1 MARRN
6 PYTTTERST
15 VLKWLQQFPD
25 NIRHAISKAAE
36 ELTART
42 AEELIARTAE
52 ELIARTATSL
62 TTQYYSVW
70 RNEEDFRALTVGSKE
85 GFTHNIKN
93 TPRVEGVF
101 PEERVLNSVGWLVK
115 NFLNLSSKEQ
125 KQFTDI
131 LVSIGTI
138 NIANPVIKGNNNK
151 VSIR

>member
-1 MARRN
+1 MARKN
-6 PYTTTERST
+6 PFTTTERST

-25 NIRHAISKAAE
+25 NIRHAMSKAAE
-36 ELTART
+36 ELTT
-42 AEELIARTAE
+42 
-52 ELIARTATSL
+52 RTATSL
-62 TTQYYSVW
+62 TTQYYTVW

-101 PEERVLNSVGWLVK
+101 PEERSLNTVGWLIK
-115 NFLNLSSKEQ
+115 NFLNMSSKEQ

-138 NIANPVIKGNNNK
+138 NIANPVIKVNKNK
-151 VSIR
+151 VSIK

>member
-25 NIRHAISKAAE
+25 NISHAMCKAAE
-36 ELTART
+36 ELTTRSAT
-42 AEELIARTAE
+42 ALN
-52 ELIARTATSL
+52 
-62 TTQYYSVW
+62 TQYYSVW

-93 TPRVEGVF
+93 TPRIEGIF
-101 PEERVLNSVGWLVK
+101 PEERSLNTVGWLIK
-115 NFLNLSSKEQ
+115 NFLNMSSKEQ

-138 NIANPVIKGNNNK
+138 NIANPVIKGNKNK
-151 VSIR
+151 VSIK

>member
-6 PYTTTERST
+6 LYTTTERST

-25 NIRHAISKAAE
+25 NLKYAFEKASE
-36 ELTART
+36 EIGTRT
-42 AEELIARTAE
+42 AG
-52 ELIARTATSL
+52 SL
-62 TTQYYSVW
+62 NFKYYTCW
-70 RNEEDFRALTVGSKE
+70 KNEEDFLAVTVGSKE

-101 PEERVLNSVGWLVK
+101 PEERSLNTVGWLIK
-115 NFLNLSSKEQ
+115 NFLNMSSKEQ

-138 NIANPVIKGNNNK
+138 NVANPVIRGNKNK
-151 VSIR
+151 VSIK

>member
-1 MARRN
+1 MTRRN

-25 NIRHAISKAAE
+25 NIRHAMSKAAE
-36 ELTART
+36 ELTP
-42 AEELIARTAE
+42 
-52 ELIARTATSL
+52 RTATSL
-62 TTQYYSVW
+62 TRQYYTVW

-93 TPRVEGVF
+93 THRVEGVF
-101 PEERVLNSVGWLVK
+101 PEERSLNTVGWLIK
-115 NFLNLSSKEQ
+115 NFLNMSSKEQ

-138 NIANPVIKGNNNK
+138 NIANPVIRGNKNK
-151 VSIR
+151 VSIK

>member
-1 MARRN
+1 MARKN

-25 NIRHAISKAAE
+25 NIRHALSKAAE
-36 ELTART
+36 ELTT
-42 AEELIARTAE
+42 
-52 ELIARTATSL
+52 RTATSL
-62 TTQYYSVW
+62 STQYYNVW
-70 RNEEDFRALTVGSKE
+70 KKEEDFRALTVGSKK

-101 PEERVLNSVGWLVK
+101 PEERSLNTVGWLIK
-115 NFLNLSSKEQ
+115 NFLNMSSKEQ

-138 NIANPVIKGNNNK
+138 NIANSVIKGNKNK
-151 VSIR
+151 VSIK

>member
-1 MARRN
+1 MARKN

-25 NIRHAISKAAE
+25 NIRHAMSKAAE
-36 ELTART
+36 ELTTRT
-42 AEELIARTAE
+42 VA
-52 ELIARTATSL
+52 SL

-70 RNEEDFRALTVGSKE
+70 KNEEDFRALTVGSKE

-93 TPRVEGVF
+93 TPRVKGVF
-101 PEERVLNSVGWLVK
+101 PEERSLNTVGWLIR
-115 NFLNLSSKEQ
+115 NFLNMSSKER

-138 NIANPVIKGNNNK
+138 NIANPVIKGNKNK
-151 VSIR
+151 VSIK